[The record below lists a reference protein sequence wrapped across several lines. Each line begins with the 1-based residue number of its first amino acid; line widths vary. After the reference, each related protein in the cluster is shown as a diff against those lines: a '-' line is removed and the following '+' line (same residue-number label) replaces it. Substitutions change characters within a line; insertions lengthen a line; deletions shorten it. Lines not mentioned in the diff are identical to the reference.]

1 MKVFK
6 FGILV
11 VILLAQILSRKQDL
25 LDLPEESYQLI
36 EVTEE
41 NYKSYLKN
49 EFVFLFVHNPWCSW
63 SQKMEKKLTKINLYM
78 KLEHQPFY
86 IGKIDS
92 TVQSVDFLKLE
103 SKYASEVYP
112 KLLFYLNGELKEE
125 YHGQHVKNEIMNW
138 IKKRIYSSSLP
149 FNVATQDIFDYK
161 LKNTK
166 SAFLYFPDALE
177 SKYLKSL
184 ESESLDDDQPKDL
197 NLDSK
202 FKIYKQINTESIAS
216 AIAKQ
221 AHPCSTTV
229 FYYTLNTDLI
239 KKYQVKETPLAYF
252 ALGNN
257 TASYEKNEEF
267 TEEGLKNF
275 CFQSTHT
282 NLFKGY
288 DEKAVEA
295 IFINKKPGLILF
307 RNKFDNKTEYEE
319 IKLET
324 ISWMNRDLNVVITD
338 IEDKLSYKLAK
349 LLGVG
354 VNDLPSIRLL
364 DFNGADSTMRNFIFS
379 RELTSENI
387 LDFMQKWEEGN
398 LQEHRIYTSVS
409 QTGKDN
415 SNSPVFR
422 ISMNLYYEKVI
433 MNRKNVL
440 VYYYSEWCSHCKKY
454 LPVFDIISKKL
465 NLILFSLVQIDVGA
479 YYQPSI
485 GVTQVP
491 TIHLYKAGDKVKPE
505 VFEGKIGVKAL
516 LEFIRTHAPATVKD
530 DL

>member
-1 MKVFK
+1 MNAFII
-6 FGILV
+6 GILIV
-11 VILLAQILSRKQDL
+11 LLAQTFCKKQDL
-25 LDLPEESYQLI
+25 LDLPEESYQLVD
-36 EVTEE
+36 VTEE
-41 NYKSYLKN
+41 NFKSYLKN
-49 EFVFLFVHNPWCSW
+49 EFVFLFIHNPWCSW
-63 SQKMEKKLTKINLYM
+63 SQKMEKKLTKLNLYM

-86 IGKIDS
+86 IGKVDS
-92 TVQSVDFLKLE
+92 TVQSLDFLKLE
-103 SKYASEVYP
+103 SKYFSETYP

-125 YHGQHVKNEIMNW
+125 YNGQHVKNEIMNW
-138 IKKRIYSSSLP
+138 IKKRIYYGRLP

-166 SAFLYFPDALE
+166 RAFLYFPDEADA
-177 SKYLKSL
+177 KYLKSL
-184 ESESLDDDQPKDL
+184 ESESLDDVHVSEASS
-197 NLDSK
+197 SK
-202 FKIYKQINTESIAS
+202 GFDIYNKVNSESIKA
-216 AIAKQ
+216 AIDKVY
-221 AHPCSTTV
+221 HKCGSIV
-229 FYYTLNTDLI
+229 FYYTINTDLI
-239 KKYQVKETPLAYF
+239 KRYRVNDTPLAFF

-257 TASYEKNEEF
+257 TANYEKTEEF
-267 TEEGLKNF
+267 TEENLINF
-275 CFQSTHT
+275 CFQSSHT

-288 DEKAVEA
+288 DEKAVES

-324 ISWMNRDLNVVITD
+324 ISWMNRELNVVITD

-354 VNDLPSIRLL
+354 VNDLPSIRLI

-379 RELTSENI
+379 REVTSENI
-387 LDFMQKWEEGN
+387 LDFMQKWEEDL
-398 LQEHRIYTSVS
+398 LQEHRIYTSIS
-409 QTGKDN
+409 KTGKDN
-415 SNSPVFR
+415 SNSPVHR

-454 LPVFDIISKKL
+454 LPVFDLISKKL
-465 NLILFSLVQIDVGA
+465 NLILFSLVQIDVGS

-491 TIHLYKAGDKVKPE
+491 TIHLYKAGEKVKPE
-505 VFEGKIGVKAL
+505 IFEGKIGVKDL
-516 LEFIRTHAPATVKD
+516 LEFIQKHAPSTIKE